1 MPSEAQRFMGRWLD
15 RYLDGDCLE
24 TWVNLYGY
32 GKQCREDPEFEE
44 WDDVVAVV
52 RETMRRARR
61 NVERLVEL
69 LPPAGWQFRD
79 PKNVHVPPLE
89 GIETDLDALEG
100 EIGRLP
106 LSLRFWLEEVGTV
119 SLAGTHEHW
128 GHGLLD
134 YLQVE
139 TSVLVIRR
147 EHSEW
152 LGATGRGWRLPFRIS
167 VAPDYLH
174 KHGVGGGT
182 SYSLTAPDDDL
193 DGFLWNEYHQTTF
206 VNYLRIAFQW
216 GGLLGWDR
224 PDSPSEERYV
234 GEPPQ
239 ALWAIASKLE
249 PI

>member
-1 MPSEAQRFMGRWLD
+1 MGRWLD

-24 TWVNLYGY
+24 TWVTLYGY
-32 GKQCREDPEFEE
+32 GKQCREDPEFED

-52 RETMRRARR
+52 RETMRRTRR

-69 LPPAGWQFRD
+69 LPAAGWQFR
-79 PKNVHVPPLE
+79 NRESVHVPPPE

-119 SLAGTHEHW
+119 SLAGTNKSW
-128 GHGLLD
+128 DYDFVD
-134 YLQVE
+134 YLEVE
-139 TSVLVIRR
+139 TSVAAIRR
-147 EHSEW
+147 EYADW
-152 LGATGRGWRLPFRIS
+152 RDARGRGWRLPFRIS
-167 VAPDYLH
+167 IAPDYLH
-174 KHGVGGGT
+174 KNDVGGGA
-182 SYSLTAPDDDL
+182 SYSLIAPDDDI

-206 VNYLRIAFQW
+206 VNYLRIAFTW

-224 PDSPSEERYV
+224 PGLPSAERYA
-234 GEPPQ
+234 GDPPQ
-239 ALWAIASKLE
+239 ALWDIASKLE